1 MCLKNRENEL
11 LSDVQCGF
19 FLYSRTCVNAND
31 LLIHPLY
38 FPFSKN
44 KRKPTGLLFGRECSC
59 RASQHLTFDQ
69 QPPTAA
75 QTLPASPDR
84 TDGTHS
90 QLLWDSKSEQHR
102 GSFGDFLSH
111 HYFTFLSY
119 CFWRRSGRDI
129 SRDAAESVRFY
140 HRSSNSTDIS
150 ESVDMLLAD
159 MKSFW
164 F

>member
-1 MCLKNRENEL
+1 MWFF
-11 LSDVQCGF
+11 SVQS
-19 FLYSRTCVNAND
+19 YRNAHERRTCVNSND

-38 FPFSKN
+38 FPFSKI
-44 KRKPTGLLFGRECSC
+44 KESPQGRFLDASAC

-69 QPPTAA
+69 QPPTAV

-90 QLLWDSKSEQHR
+90 RLLWDFKSEQHR

-119 CFWRRSGRDI
+119 CFRRRSGRDV
-129 SRDAAESVRFY
+129 SRDVAESVRFY

-150 ESVDMLLAD
+150 E
-159 MKSFW
+159 
-164 F
+164 